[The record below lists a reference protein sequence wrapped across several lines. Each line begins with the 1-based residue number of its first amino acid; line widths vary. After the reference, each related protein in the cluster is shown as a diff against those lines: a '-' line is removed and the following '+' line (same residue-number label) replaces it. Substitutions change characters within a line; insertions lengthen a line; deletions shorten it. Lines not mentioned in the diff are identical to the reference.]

1 MIEIITN
8 VFIMLSAI
16 FVFLIILI
24 LFIALFSK
32 FKNVLIN
39 SFRMITNRP
48 PKFGDSFISKSRKP
62 TLNSE
67 VPKSI
72 SVTASGTNKAK
83 NQDDCA
89 QTYIESVNAH
99 IVAVAD
105 GVGSHKYAEIGS
117 SFVVSKAIELLS
129 DLVVRNPYNIDFEQV
144 FADIQSSLNDH
155 IQKNYA
161 SKEELQEGSCFGTT
175 LIIGIDLPDKF
186 IAAYIGNGSIFN
198 ISGYFANFPPSIY
211 LPWNSI
217 NMLNPHTVEQEG
229 KEALYKIFTWEGN
242 KQDHTPTVFEIIKN
256 KDLPGEI
263 FILTT
268 DGVYSADHSVPGKDG
283 EGFIWIPSS
292 KTMEFL
298 YEYLKNYMLNKDV
311 KHDETSLENMLNSYL
326 LHLKETKEMFD
337 DTTLG
342 VVITG
347 NCLKYFEEK
356 RNKN

>member
-1 MIEIITN
+1 
-8 VFIMLSAI
+8 
-16 FVFLIILI
+16 
-24 LFIALFSK
+24 
-32 FKNVLIN
+32 
-39 SFRMITNRP
+39 MITNNKENRP
-48 PKFGDSFISKSRKP
+48 IFFKSQSKNPPIKG
-62 TLNSE
+62 E

-72 SVTASGTNKAK
+72 SVTVSGTNKAK

-89 QTYIESVNAH
+89 QTYIESVDAH
-99 IVAVAD
+99 ILAVAD

-117 SFVVSKAIELLS
+117 SFVVTKAIELLS
-129 DLVVRNPYNIDFEQV
+129 DLVVRDAYNIDFDQV
-144 FADIQSSLNDH
+144 FEDIQNSLNDH
-155 IQKNYA
+155 IKKNYA

-186 IAAYIGNGSIFN
+186 IAAYVGNGSIFN
-198 ISGYFANFPPSIY
+198 ISGYFANFPQSIY

-217 NMLNPHTVEQEG
+217 NMLNPHTVEQDG
-229 KEALYKIFTWEGN
+229 KEALYKIFTWKGN
-242 KQDHTPTVFEIIKN
+242 KQDHTPTVFEILKN
-256 KDLPGEI
+256 RDLPGEI

-283 EGFIWIPSS
+283 EGSIWIPSS

-298 YEYLKNYMLNKDV
+298 YEYLKNYMLNRDI
-311 KHDETSLENMLNSYL
+311 KHDETSLENMLNNYL
-326 LHLKETKEMFD
+326 QHIKETKEMFD

-347 NCLKYFEEK
+347 KCLKYFEEK